1 MIIIVSIAILAVIAL
16 LALDSFGML
25 PEKAP
30 EAAKAPVES
39 NAKAK
44 AAVGSAKVATTAP
57 AKN

>member
-16 LALDSFGML
+16 MAMDSFGML

-39 NAKAK
+39 KAQAKAD
-44 AAVGSAKVATTAP
+44 VGSVKVATTAA
-57 AKN
+57 AKK

>member
-16 LALDSFGML
+16 MAMDSFGML

-39 NAKAK
+39 KAQAK
-44 AAVGSAKVATTAP
+44 AAGGSVKVATTAP
-57 AKN
+57 AKK

>member
-16 LALDSFGML
+16 MAMDSFGML

-39 NAKAK
+39 KAKAK
-44 AAVGSAKVATTAP
+44 ADVGSVKVTTTAA
-57 AKN
+57 AKK